1 MEEELVHEA
10 YVVKPIFG
18 GHNFFFRRREL
29 LSSGQIC
36 VPWYNVVIAVQPRKK
51 KAVFKEHPGM
61 WDVQEKNYLHRF
73 IGYKCSLD
81 WFEVGKS
88 NVRVMQWNCACF
100 PTPGV
105 KADNNLPHA
114 LSN

>member
-1 MEEELVHEA
+1 MAEELVHEA

-18 GHNFFFRRREL
+18 GHNFFFRLREL

-61 WDVQEKNYLHRF
+61 WDVQEKNYLHRS

>member
-18 GHNFFFRRREL
+18 GHDFFFRLREL

-51 KAVFKEHPGM
+51 RLYSRNIQACGTFK
-61 WDVQEKNYLHRF
+61 KK
-73 IGYKCSLD
+73 IIC
-81 WFEVGKS
+81 
-88 NVRVMQWNCACF
+88 
-100 PTPGV
+100 T
-105 KADNNLPHA
+105 A
-114 LSN
+114 LLATNAA

>member
-18 GHNFFFRRREL
+18 GHNFFFRLREL

-51 KAVFKEHPGM
+51 RLYSRNIQAGGTFK
-61 WDVQEKNYLHRF
+61 KK
-73 IGYKCSLD
+73 IIC
-81 WFEVGKS
+81 
-88 NVRVMQWNCACF
+88 
-100 PTPGV
+100 T
-105 KADNNLPHA
+105 A
-114 LSN
+114 LLATNAA